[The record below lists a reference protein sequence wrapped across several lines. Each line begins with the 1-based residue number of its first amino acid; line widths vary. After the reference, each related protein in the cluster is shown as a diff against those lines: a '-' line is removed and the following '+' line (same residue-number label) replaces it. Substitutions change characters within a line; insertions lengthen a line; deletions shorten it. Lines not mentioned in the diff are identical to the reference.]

1 MRKPMFPLLLCFTV
15 ALSAATVQA
24 SMAQADP
31 APGDAPAAP
40 GSMQNR
46 IERHMGKKGGHK
58 KDGHKKG
65 HGGRANR
72 KIFMAGKLKSLT
84 PDQKT
89 QIDALASDFKT
100 RSTPLRQQMRDLRR
114 SAAQAESNA
123 GEAGAPPTDNK
134 ANRAQMKEIAGNIKS
149 IGDETWTKMSAIL
162 TPDQVAEL
170 DAMPAGG
177 HKKGKGGHHRKP
189 KAEPQAESQ

>member
-1 MRKPMFPLLLCFTV
+1 MRKSMFPLLLCCMV
-15 ALSAATVQA
+15 AVSPAL
-24 SMAQADP
+24 AQADP
-31 APGDAPAAP
+31 ATGDAPADP

-46 IERHMGKKGGHK
+46 IERHMGKKEGRKGHK
-58 KDGHKKG
+58 KDGHMKG

-123 GEAGAPPTDNK
+123 GEAGTPPADNK
-134 ANRAQMKEIAGNIKS
+134 ANRAQMKEISGNIKS
-149 IGDETWTKMSAIL
+149 MGDETWTKMSAIL
-162 TPDQVAEL
+162 TPEQVAEL
-170 DAMPAGG
+170 DSMPMGG

>member
-1 MRKPMFPLLLCFTV
+1 MRKSMFPLLLCCMV
-15 ALSAATVQA
+15 AVSTSMDQAAI
-24 SMAQADP
+24 AQADS

-40 GSMQNR
+40 GSMQKR
-46 IERHMGKKGGHK
+46 IERHMGKKEGHK

-72 KIFMAGKLKSLT
+72 RIFMAGKLKSLT

-123 GEAGAPPTDNK
+123 GEEGAPPANK

-162 TPDQVAEL
+162 TPEQIAEL
-170 DAMPAGG
+170 DAMPRG
-177 HKKGKGGHHRKP
+177 HKNGKGGHHKRP
-189 KAEPQAESQ
+189 KAQPQAESQ